1 MKGFRSILNA
11 RQASD
16 LYLEGKCIDGI
27 SKRAGVSDELT
38 RFAFTLALRGVHPNS
53 LDSITNFR
61 LEDVVG
67 LLLAD
72 KETTQG
78 VKDEF
83 DEFRVFWRR
92 LYDRERNRRDAIW
105 RLEAIMP
112 GSKTA
117 EPFLESL
124 AAIAKADEVDPIG
137 EAFAMGIDEVFE
149 IVPVTSVPGW
159 IDYIACDDIPEP
171 WCERFSQ
178 ASTGSTGTIR
188 GSYAYD
194 WAKFVQCW
202 KVEMD
207 MIAKHQLA
215 LGESP

>member
-11 RQASD
+11 QHVAQ
-16 LYLEGKCIDGI
+16 LYLENKSIDGI
-27 SKRAGVSDELT
+27 SKRAGASDELA
-38 RFAFTLALRGVHPNS
+38 RFAFALALRGVHPNS
-53 LDSITNFR
+53 LNSIVDFR
-61 LEDVVG
+61 LKDTVG

-72 KETTQG
+72 KETIQG

-83 DEFRVFWRR
+83 DIFRVAWRR
-92 LYDRERNRRDAIW
+92 LHDRERDRRDAIW
-105 RLEAIMP
+105 RLELIEP
-112 GSKTA
+112 GSKAA
-117 EPFLESL
+117 EPFLELLS
-124 AAIAKADEVDPIG
+124 AIRDADETDPIG

-178 ASTGSTGTIR
+178 ASTGSTATIR

-194 WAKFVQCW
+194 WEKFVRYW
-202 KVEMD
+202 KVEME
-207 MIAKHQLA
+207 MIRKHQEA
-215 LGESP
+215 AQG

>member
-1 MKGFRSILNA
+1 MKSFRSILNA
-11 RQASD
+11 QPVAQ
-16 LYLEGKCIDGI
+16 LYLENKSIDGM

-53 LDSITNFR
+53 LDSIVDFR

-78 VKDEF
+78 MKDEF
-83 DEFRVFWRR
+83 DEFRVVWRR
-92 LYDRERNRRDAIW
+92 LHDRERDRRDAIW
-105 RLEAIMP
+105 RLELIQP
-112 GSKTA
+112 GSKAA
-117 EPFLESL
+117 EPFLELLS
-124 AAIAKADEVDPIG
+124 AIRDADETDPIG

-178 ASTGSTGTIR
+178 ASTGSTATIR

-194 WAKFVQCW
+194 WEKFVRYW
-202 KVEMD
+202 KVEME
-207 MIAKHQLA
+207 MIRKHQEA
-215 LGESP
+215 AQG

>member
-11 RQASD
+11 QHVAQ
-16 LYLEGKCIDGI
+16 LYLGGKCIDGI
-27 SKRAGVSDELT
+27 SQKLGVPKDLI

-53 LDSITNFR
+53 LISISDFR
-61 LEDVVG
+61 LEDQVRI
-67 LLLAD
+67 LLAD
-72 KETTQG
+72 KDTTQG

-83 DEFRVFWRR
+83 DNFKVAWRR
-92 LYDRERNRRDAIW
+92 LHDRERDRRDAIW
-105 RLEAIMP
+105 RLEAIKP
-112 GSKTA
+112 SLKIA

-124 AAIAKADEVDPIG
+124 AAIARADEVDPIG

-178 ASTGSTGTIR
+178 ASTGSTATIR

-194 WAKFVQCW
+194 WVKFVRCW

-215 LGESP
+215 RGRLL

>member
-11 RQASD
+11 QPVAQ
-16 LYLEGKCIDGI
+16 LYLENKSIDGM

-53 LDSITNFR
+53 LDSIVDFR

-78 VKDEF
+78 MKDEF
-83 DEFRVFWRR
+83 DEFRVVWRR
-92 LYDRERNRRDAIW
+92 LHDRERDRRDAIW
-105 RLEAIMP
+105 RLEAIKP

-124 AAIAKADEVDPIG
+124 AAIAELDESDPIG
-137 EAFAMGIDEVFE
+137 EAHALGIDDVFAM
-149 IVPVTSVPGW
+149 VPITSVPGW
-159 IDYIACDDIPEP
+159 IDYIAYDDIPEP

-178 ASTGSTGTIR
+178 ASTGSTATIR

-194 WAKFVQCW
+194 WEKFVRCW

-207 MIAKHQLA
+207 MIVKHQLA
-215 LGESP
+215 RGKPL